1 VRPGIYA
8 LVAVVAVLVGL
19 GIGYL
24 QWGTQ
29 ITDLNQQIQQ
39 QRLDLNFRVN
49 EMEGRIKA
57 AEERTRQESAARK
70 VLEDELHRVRPQK

>member
-1 VRPGIYA
+1 MRPGIYA

-29 ITDLNQQIQQ
+29 IADLNQKVQQ
-39 QRLDLNFRVN
+39 QGLDLNYRVN
-49 EMEGRIKA
+49 EMDGRIKA
-57 AEERTRQESAARK
+57 AEERARQEAATRK
-70 VLEDELHRVRPQK
+70 VLEDELHRLRPQK

>member
-29 ITDLNQQIQQ
+29 IADLNQKVQQ
-39 QRLDLNFRVN
+39 QGLDLNYRVN
-49 EMEGRIKA
+49 EMDGRIKA
-57 AEERTRQESAARK
+57 AEERARQEAATRK
-70 VLEDELHRVRPQK
+70 VLEDELHRLRPQK